1 MPLNRVLTVATAFSL
16 TQAMSM
22 FASSGTAWASSMQAG
37 VNLSGMEFGSNVPGT
52 LGTDY
57 TVPTAAEFAYYHSK
71 GVNLVRLPVLWE
83 RIQPGLF
90 ASPRSEAFST
100 AYVKL
105 ITTALG
111 QAHKNQMTVV
121 VDMHDYGGYGGHK
134 IGDGTLTDAMYATFW
149 RRLATTLRAVPG
161 LGGYDIMNEPNGMPS
176 ATAWPTAAQAAV
188 IAIRKVDTATKLYV
202 EGDFYASAGAWTT
215 YNQDLS
221 IADSA
226 NNLVYEA
233 HVYGDRDSSGTHY
246 DWDTEVSNGV
256 TVDTIAQ
263 RVGVFTGWCAS
274 KGVACMIGEVG
285 VGNDSPDWNT
295 ELANGLSAMQ
305 SAGIQ
310 AFTYW
315 AGGPWWGSYPMSI
328 EPTNGT
334 DAPQMAVVSQY
345 GAAP

>member
-1 MPLNRVLTVATAFSL
+1 MKLDGKMVLAGACFAQT
-16 TQAMSM
+16 MSM
-22 FASSGTAWASSMQAG
+22 IFSPATAWAGSMQAG

-57 TVPTAAEFAYYHSK
+57 TVPTAAEFAYYHGK

-83 RIQPGLF
+83 RIEPNLF
-90 ASPRSEAFST
+90 ASPPNAAFSG
-100 AYVKL
+100 AYVRL
-105 ITTALG
+105 IKTALR
-111 QAHKNQMTVV
+111 QAHRNHMTVV
-121 VDMHDYGGYGGHK
+121 VDVHDYGGYGGHK
-134 IGDGTLTDAMYATFW
+134 LGDGTLTNMMYANFW
-149 RRLATTLRAVPG
+149 KHLATALKPIPG
-161 LGGYDIMNEPNGMPS
+161 LGGYDIMNEPNAMPS
-176 ATAWPTAAQAAV
+176 ASAWPQAAQAAV
-188 IAIRKVDTATKLYV
+188 NAIRTIDISTKLYV

-215 YNQDLS
+215 YNQNLS
-221 IADSA
+221 ITDSA

-233 HVYGDRDSSGTHY
+233 HVYGDRDSSGSHY
-246 DWDTEVSNGV
+246 DWNTEVSYGV

-263 RVGVFTGWCAS
+263 RVGTFTGWCAS
-274 KGVACMIGEVG
+274 KGVAGMIGEVG
-285 VGNDSPDWNT
+285 VGNDDASWNT

-328 EPTNGT
+328 EPSNGV
-334 DAPQMAVVSQY
+334 DAPQMTVVSQY

>member
-1 MPLNRVLTVATAFSL
+1 MQRARLVSMAGSALFW
-16 TQAMSM
+16 QAML
-22 FASSGTAWASSMQAG
+22 ASASPGAAQAATMQAG

-57 TVPTAAEFAYYHSK
+57 TVPTAAEFAYYHGK

-90 ASPRSEAFST
+90 ASPPSAAFSQ

-105 ITTALG
+105 IKTALR
-111 QAHKNQMTVV
+111 QAHRNRMSVV
-121 VDMHDYGGYGGHK
+121 VDIHDYGGYGGHK
-134 IGDGTLTDAMYATFW
+134 LGDGTLTDAMYAAFW
-149 RRLATTLRAVPG
+149 KRLATTLKSVPG
-161 LGGYDIMNEPNGMPS
+161 LGGYDIMNEPNAMPS
-176 ATAWPTAAQAAV
+176 AAAWPEAAQEAV
-188 IAIRKVDTATKLYV
+188 NAIRSTDTATRLYV

-215 YNQDLS
+215 YNQNLS

-226 NNLVYEA
+226 GNLVYEA
-233 HVYGDRDSSGTHY
+233 HVYGDRDSSGSHY
-246 DWDTEVSNGV
+246 DWNTEVSYGV
-256 TVDTIAQ
+256 SVDTIAQ
-263 RVGVFTGWCAS
+263 RVGNFTGWCAA

-285 VGNDSPDWNT
+285 VGNDDPSWNT
-295 ELANGLSAMQ
+295 ELANGLAAMQ

-328 EPTNGT
+328 EPTNGV

-345 GAAP
+345 GAP